1 MMSTVSKRQKYF
13 KSDLTISGNL
23 RAEFWRLPPEA
34 MVDRRTI
41 AAVLYVSVPTTEDFA
56 TKGGGPKYI
65 RIGRKALYRKS
76 DGLSWAAATG
86 RELQST
92 SQLERIAPL
101 IFSEA
106 VVLEKTDAD
115 KIDKNDRS
123 GLIADEVLKSKN
135 KVKKI
140 RVAL

>member
-1 MMSTVSKRQKYF
+1 MSTVSKRQKYF

-41 AAVLYVSVPTTEDFA
+41 AAVLYVSVPTMEALA

-76 DGLSWAAATG
+76 DGLSWASANG
-86 RELQST
+86 RELEST
-92 SQLERIAPL
+92 AQLAKMAPVKL
-101 IFSEA
+101 SLEVA
-106 VVLEKTDAD
+106 SEKTGCG
-115 KIDKNDRS
+115 K
-123 GLIADEVLKSKN
+123 
-135 KVKKI
+135 
-140 RVAL
+140 

>member
-1 MMSTVSKRQKYF
+1 MNTATTRKKHYKPDSTVFQS
-13 KSDLTISGNL
+13 L
-23 RAEFWRLPPEA
+23 RAEFWSLPPEA

-41 AAVLYVSVPTTEDFA
+41 AAVLYVSVPTMEAFA

-76 DGLSWAAATG
+76 DGLSWAEATG

-92 SQLERIAPL
+92 SQLERIAPV
-101 IFSEA
+101 IFSE
-106 VVLEKTDAD
+106 VVALEKTDAD
-115 KIDKNDRS
+115 KIDKNDWP
-123 GLIADEVLKSKN
+123 GLLANEVPKSKSRI
-135 KVKKI
+135 KKI